1 MDEKEKTAAAA
12 AEPAEADVLIR
23 TPRAG
28 IVLGRRV
35 HSGRRCLL
43 AVKSG
48 DKTDTISLEE
58 LAAALYAGETLAL
71 GDELPAAFA
80 PQRLAP
86 LEADAQR
93 QLLEQ
98 ALFQPPRLLGE
109 QKIDDLLLQL
119 QKLEL
124 WIEEVFAYAL
134 QEAASGRKEWRDF
147 KLVRAYGRHRFADP
161 EGAARAASAAG
172 MRDIYRLLT
181 PEEFEKL
188 LGRRRFYELLGA
200 YLSKVRGQYRLLAR
214 TKGEESE

>member
-12 AEPAEADVLIR
+12 AEPAEADALIR

-35 HSGRRCLL
+35 RSGRRCLL

-58 LAAALYAGETLAL
+58 LAAALYAGEALAL
-71 GDELPAAFA
+71 GDELPAASA

-86 LEADAQR
+86 LEADGQR

-119 QKLEL
+119 QRLEL

-147 KLVRAYGRHRFADP
+147 KLVHAYGRHRFADP

-214 TKGEESE
+214 TKGEELE